1 MEGCKKSPHGSMRA
15 VEVLNSIIPLWLINA
30 SAFGLYNGS
39 EGKQKTRRSGSD
51 DVAEGIFA
59 VKTTLQLT
67 KF

>member
-1 MEGCKKSPHGSMRA
+1 MRA

-30 SAFGLYNGS
+30 SAFGLFNRSLGR
-39 EGKQKTRRSGSD
+39 QKSRRSGLS
-51 DVAEGIFA
+51 DVAKGILV